1 MNNKQLSVNK
11 HKSLDQFNNSKKNT
25 YEYLYMRMRTKS
37 HFVKM
42 FNILIVLLKKLKT
55 LKLRAVSHP
64 FSWKPNYILV
74 FQLQSFVLLLLLYF
88 QFPSDTNRSLYR
100 FKISNFFQFC
110 FQNWDYFCPRSF
122 PNSLRRHYHRFY
134 HKTHNVIGDQC
145 STGLRKGRSAV
156 SKLTGPCGRLHA
168 LWVVFTDVGRWR
180 VQDTGNERRQWEQW
194 R

>member
-64 FSWKPNYILV
+64 FS
-74 FQLQSFVLLLLLYF
+74 
-88 QFPSDTNRSLYR
+88 
-100 FKISNFFQFC
+100 
-110 FQNWDYFCPRSF
+110 
-122 PNSLRRHYHRFY
+122 
-134 HKTHNVIGDQC
+134 
-145 STGLRKGRSAV
+145 
-156 SKLTGPCGRLHA
+156 
-168 LWVVFTDVGRWR
+168 
-180 VQDTGNERRQWEQW
+180 
-194 R
+194 